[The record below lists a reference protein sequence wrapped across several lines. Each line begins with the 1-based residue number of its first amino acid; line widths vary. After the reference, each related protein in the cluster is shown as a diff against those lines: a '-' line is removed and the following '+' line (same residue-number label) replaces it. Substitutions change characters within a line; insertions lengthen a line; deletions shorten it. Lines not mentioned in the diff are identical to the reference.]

1 MIVARIAAGLSLL
14 IAAPSALAQST
25 AEPAPARVFGA
36 GATLGGGIDANSN
49 GSVFGTVIG
58 PALELR
64 VPVHRRVELSV
75 WAPAFN
81 MLIVNLRSDRK
92 WLWLDAFVTCFALRD
107 SSGLFVAPGL
117 GVVWGTSDAGSGAAL
132 QIPARIGWQ
141 VSTPG
146 RAFGFDVAL
155 RPWFD
160 VVFPSTNI
168 DVGTRYGA
176 LVELGFFGY
185 ATR

>member
-1 MIVARIAAGLSLL
+1 MILARIAAALSLV
-14 IAAPSALAQST
+14 IAAPSAFAQS
-25 AEPAPARVFGA
+25 APAPERVFGA
-36 GATLGGGIDANSN
+36 GGTLGAGIDLNSN
-49 GSVFGTVIG
+49 GSVFGTVLG

-75 WAPAFN
+75 WAPTFS
-81 MLIVNLRSDRK
+81 MLIVNLREDRK

-107 SSGLFVAPGL
+107 SSGLFIAPGL
-117 GVVWGTSDAGSGAAL
+117 GVVWGTSDAGSGTAL

-160 VVFPSTNI
+160 VVFPTANI
-168 DVGTRYGA
+168 DVGARYGA
-176 LVELGFFGY
+176 IIELGLFGY